1 MTDRDADAEKL
12 AGAMGWKLLPA
23 TAERR
28 CAMFAPVGI
37 PIPAPDAPLG
47 EQLAFVGRLAEQLA
61 TGFGEGH
68 GLFGIDR
75 RFDGW
80 DDAGWCV
87 TFRGVNGAEAKA
99 EAPDLVHATI
109 RAALAAKGAT

>member
-12 AGAMGWKLLPA
+12 AGAMGWRYLPA

-37 PIPAPDAPLG
+37 VIPAASAPLG
-47 EQLAFVGRLAEQLA
+47 EQFAFVGKLAEQL
-61 TGFGEGH
+61 GCERPRVVYGPEGW
-68 GLFGIDR
+68 I
-75 RFDGW
+75 
-80 DDAGWCV
+80 
-87 TFRGVNGAEAKA
+87 VNYSDETLGMGY
-99 EAPDLVHATI
+99 DLVHAAI